1 MIIYTISNIIKEYS
15 LIAYRA
21 EFMYQTVYF
30 VRVSKN
36 NLLGLWPKPIL
47 DGLLSEQV
55 WLT

>member
-1 MIIYTISNIIKEYS
+1 MYTISNIIKEYS
-15 LIAYRA
+15 LIAYWA